1 VSWLAAGACGERGT
15 ATPAGRDGT
24 VAASVPPGHAGRAP
38 RARAGD
44 AGTAEATG
52 GTVVV
57 ATGADAETL
66 FPPLAVGLT
75 ARQVTDLLFEPL
87 AELGDELNT
96 VGDAGFR
103 PRLARAWTWAPDS
116 LSIAFHLD
124 PRAHWHDGAP
134 CSPTTCAS
142 PSAST
147 ATRPWARQR
156 RPTSRRSTR

>member
-1 VSWLAAGACGERGT
+1 
-15 ATPAGRDGT
+15 
-24 VAASVPPGHAGRAP
+24 VPPGHAGRAP

-75 ARQVTDLLFEPL
+75 ARRSPILLFEPL

-134 CSPTTCAS
+134 VLADDVRFT
-142 PSAST
+142 SAST
-147 ATRPWARQR
+147 ATRPWARQA